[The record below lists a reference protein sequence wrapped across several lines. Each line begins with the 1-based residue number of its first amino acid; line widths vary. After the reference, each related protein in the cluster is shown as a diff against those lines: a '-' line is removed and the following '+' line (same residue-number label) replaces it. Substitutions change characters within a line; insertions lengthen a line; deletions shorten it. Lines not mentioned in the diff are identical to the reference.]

1 MAAPQCWLSLSRC
14 RLAADRDGT
23 MNDKANSQKNSGDG
37 RKERLGEALRANL
50 QKRKAQARSRR
61 AGDAEMHRAGDA
73 ERHRASDAERQR
85 AGDADKRPE
94 GLPTA
99 EKMQKD

>member
-14 RLAADRDGT
+14 RLPADRDGT
-23 MNDKANSQKNSGDG
+23 MNDKASSQKNSGDG
-37 RKERLGEALRANL
+37 RKERLAEALRANL

-61 AGDAEMHRAGDA
+61 AGDAERQRAGDA
-73 ERHRASDAERQR
+73 DRQR

>member
-1 MAAPQCWLSLSRC
+1 
-14 RLAADRDGT
+14 
-23 MNDKANSQKNSGDG
+23 MNDKANPQKNSGDG
-37 RKERLGEALRANL
+37 RKERLAEALRANL
-50 QKRKAQARSRR
+50 QKRKAQARSRS
-61 AGDAEMHRAGDA
+61 AGDA
-73 ERHRASDAERQR
+73 ERHRAGDAERQR